1 MPGFLRRARR
11 WLLIGLVVVVAAGG
25 FVLWRHLSPRES
37 TDDAQV
43 SGHVS
48 PVAARVGGSVKSV
61 HVRDNQA
68 VRAGDVLVEIDPHD
82 YQIAVQRAEA
92 DLAAAEASARA
103 ARNGVP
109 ITTTTTASER
119 TVARATVGSAESAQ
133 QATDREIDAAQAKLA
148 AARARVAQTTANA
161 TRATGDLERLK
172 PLAAKDEIP
181 RQQLDAAVTAEQAAR
196 AETDSARASM
206 KEAEANV
213 AVAESR
219 RAQAASALAQA
230 QAHAKTADTA
240 PQQVAMTE
248 ARAQGADAQVMQAKA
263 ALEQARLNLDRTNV
277 RAPAAGVVSRKSV
290 EVGQMVQPGQ
300 PLLALTSLDEVW
312 VIANFKETQLRQMQP
327 GQRAAVSV
335 DAYGGRGYEGR
346 VESVAAATGA
356 TFSLLP
362 PDNASGNFV
371 KVVQRIPVKI
381 VLDGGQV
388 HGSPLRPGMSAEV
401 TVYLK

>member
-1 MPGFLRRARR
+1 MPGFLQRARR
-11 WLLIGLVVVVAAGG
+11 WLLVGLVVVVAAGG
-25 FVLWRHLSPRES
+25 FVLWRFLSPRES

-48 PVAARVGGSVKSV
+48 PVAARVGGAVKSV

-82 YQIAVQRAEA
+82 YQIALQRAEA
-92 DLAAAEASARA
+92 DLAAAEALARA
-103 ARNGVP
+103 ARTGVP

-119 TVARATVGSAESAQ
+119 TAARATVGSAESAQ
-133 QATDREIDAAQAKLA
+133 QATDREVDAAQAKLA

-161 TRATGDLERLK
+161 TRATGDLERLE

-181 RQQLDAAVTAEQAAR
+181 RQQLDAAVTAELAAR

-219 RAQAASALAQA
+219 RAQAASAVAQA
-230 QAHAKTADTA
+230 QAHARTADTA

-263 ALEQARLNLDRTNV
+263 ALEQAKLNLDRTNV
-277 RAPAAGVVSRKSV
+277 RAPVDGVVSRKSV

-312 VIANFKETQLRQMQP
+312 VIANFKETQLRQVQP

-335 DAYGGRGYEGR
+335 DAYGGREYEGR

>member
-1 MPGFLRRARR
+1 MTGFLQRARR
-11 WLLIGLVVVVAAGG
+11 WWLAGLAVIVAAGA
-25 FVLWRHLSPRES
+25 FMLWRYLSPRES

-48 PVAARVGGSVKSV
+48 PVAARVGGAIKAV
-61 HVRDNQA
+61 HVTDNQA
-68 VRAGDVLVEIDPHD
+68 VKAGDLLVEIDARD
-82 YQIAVQRAEA
+82 YQIALQRAEA
-92 DLAAAEASARA
+92 DLASAEASARA
-103 ARNGVP
+103 ARTGVP

-119 TVARATVGSAESAQ
+119 TVAKATVGSAESAQ
-133 QATDREIDAAQAKLA
+133 QAAEREVDAAQAKLA
-148 AARARVAQTTANA
+148 AARARVAQASANA
-161 TRATGDLERLK
+161 TRATSDLERLK
-172 PLAAKDEIP
+172 PLAGKDEIP
-181 RQQLDAAVTAEQAAR
+181 KQQLDAAVTAEQAAR

-230 QAHAKTADTA
+230 QAQARTAETA

-248 ARAQGADAQVMQAKA
+248 ARAQGADAQVLQAKA
-263 ALEQARLNLDRTNV
+263 ALEQAKLNLDRTNV
-277 RAPAAGVVSRKSV
+277 RASVNGVVSRKSV

-312 VIANFKETQLRQMQP
+312 VIANFKETQLRRMHP
-327 GQRAAVSV
+327 GQQAAVSV
-335 DAYGGRGYEGR
+335 DAYGGREFEGR
-346 VESVAAATGA
+346 VESLAAATGA

-381 VLDGGQV
+381 VLNGGQV
-388 HGSPLRPGMSAEV
+388 PASPLRPGMSAEV